1 MAADQKRARSR
12 ARPLPDSGRP
22 LRVAVLLAAL
32 FPTLMILL
40 QVTGSNGPSY
50 WRWRYVDQAVDVY
63 LVLAAAAGGLLF
75 WAWRRQTTLPLM
87 LAQGMLLFSFVSL
100 SHEGLDAISSR
111 IRNPDITS
119 YYTEA
124 AKLHDLAG
132 FLRDYDKRLPA
143 MQGHAMTHPPGPIL
157 YFYAWQRLAG
167 EAAALWSGVALM
179 LALTLGVPLIYFLT
193 ERLAKDRHTAL
204 AAAAMWAV
212 LPGLVTIA
220 PAFDP
225 LYAVFTLALVYA
237 WTRAAGEG
245 ARKWAVAWGAA
256 WFAALCFTHSFL
268 TLGAFFVL
276 TAVLDVGLSN
286 DRSTALRR
294 IATSAAIGSAVLAGC
309 FTAAWVLTGYNH
321 LAALRTS
328 LRIQE
333 PVAQMLHR
341 RYRLTVFWD
350 LYDFS
355 LAAGWVPVGLVVAAA
370 AAWRSRWAGLPHAL
384 RVVAPAGLATIL
396 IVDLTGLL
404 RAETARVWLF
414 LQPFVILPAAVAL
427 RSWPPAWQRAGFGV
441 LLFAL
446 AVIAARLAFI

>member
-1 MAADQKRARSR
+1 VKRTRSR
-12 ARPLPDSGRP
+12 GRPLPDSQRP
-22 LRVAVLLAAL
+22 RQIIVLLAAL
-32 FPTLMILL
+32 FPALMILF
-40 QVTGSNGPSY
+40 QVTGFNGPTY

-63 LVLAAAAGGLLF
+63 LVLAAAVGGLLL
-75 WAWRRQTTLPLM
+75 WAWRRQTVLPLL
-87 LAQGMLLFSFVSL
+87 LAQGALLFSFVSL

-124 AKLHDLAG
+124 SKLHGVAG
-132 FLRDYDKRLPA
+132 FLRDYDQRLPA
-143 MQGHAMTHPPGPIL
+143 MQGHTQTHPPGAIL

-167 EAAALWSGVALM
+167 DAAALWSGVALM
-179 LALTLGVPLIYFLT
+179 LALTLGVPLIYLLT
-193 ERLAKDRHTAL
+193 ERLAKDRETAL
-204 AAAAMWAV
+204 AAAASWAV

-237 WTRAAGEG
+237 WTRAALEG
-245 ARKWAVAWGAA
+245 ARVWAAVWGAA
-256 WFAALCFTHSFL
+256 WFVALCFAHSFL

-276 TAVLDVGLSN
+276 SAVLDVGLSN
-286 DRSTALRR
+286 DRGAALRR
-294 IATSAAIGSAVLAGC
+294 TATSAALGGAVLAGC
-309 FTAAWVLTGYNH
+309 FAAAGALTGYNH
-321 LAALRTS
+321 LAALCTS
-328 LRIQE
+328 MRLQGDL
-333 PVAQMLHR
+333 AQVWHR
-341 RYRLTVFWD
+341 PYSSTVFWD

-384 RVVAPAGLATIL
+384 RVAAPAGLATIL

-414 LQPFVILPAAVAL
+414 LQPFLILPAAVEL
-427 RSWPPAWQRAGFGV
+427 RSWPPAWRRAAFGV

-446 AVIAARLAFI
+446 AVIGARLAFI